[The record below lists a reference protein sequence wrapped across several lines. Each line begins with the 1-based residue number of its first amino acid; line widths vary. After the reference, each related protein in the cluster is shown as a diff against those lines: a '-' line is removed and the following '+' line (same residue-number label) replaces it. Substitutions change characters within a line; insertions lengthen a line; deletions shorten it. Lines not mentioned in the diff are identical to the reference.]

1 VGDLAAL
8 LTAIGGLITAG
19 AGAFV
24 LVWNT
29 VRTSRRERQN
39 AAPEVVSTLADVAR
53 HADADGDG
61 QVSAEELQA
70 LADRLREQ
78 QGGGGG

>member
-1 VGDLAAL
+1 MNEWAAL
-8 LTAIGGLITAG
+8 LTAIGGLLTAG
-19 AGAFV
+19 AGAFA

-29 VRTSRRERQN
+29 VKTSRRERSA
-39 AAPEVVSTLADVAR
+39 AAPTVMSTLADVAR

-61 QVSAEELQA
+61 QVSADELQA

-78 QGGGGG
+78 QGGGEG